1 MNSKINGD
9 LLMLE
14 NMHEHEQPR
23 YLSIYIQI
31 VQERKKLRFGFCFQ
45 VSQRLQV
52 YTVNTY

>member
-1 MNSKINGD
+1 M
-9 LLMLE
+9 MLE
-14 NMHEHEQPR
+14 NMHEHKEPR

-31 VQERKKLRFGFCFQ
+31 VQARKKLRFGFRFQ